1 LTKTGFLYKLVFV
14 GWQMLDHMIKKI
26 QRIRNQ
32 MVAADNDPTQRYSLR
47 PLQYE
52 SIDGANEIS
61 QGTMFLCLALA
72 SYLALPGTW
81 LWQWRVG
88 GYILLV
94 IGGVLAPRYIPKAIK
109 KHVTWPRTG
118 YVAYRNAMKTSRLVV
133 LFIVA
138 LIVSSIISLAVVH
151 QIMPDIRAVA
161 SHSAI
166 NPPAISFNL
175 KLLLGSFGLLS
186 APLYLMMTVG
196 SIRKYPWKWF
206 LLVLMVLGPIGITFR
221 VPGDF
226 LERIRPVI
234 LYLGLAWFAS
244 GAATLHSY
252 LRHTQPPTPSA
263 E

>member
-1 LTKTGFLYKLVFV
+1 
-14 GWQMLDHMIKKI
+14 
-26 QRIRNQ
+26 
-32 MVAADNDPTQRYSLR
+32 
-47 PLQYE
+47 
-52 SIDGANEIS
+52 
-61 QGTMFLCLALA
+61 
-72 SYLALPGTW
+72 
-81 LWQWRVG
+81 
-88 GYILLV
+88 
-94 IGGVLAPRYIPKAIK
+94 
-109 KHVTWPRTG
+109 
-118 YVAYRNAMKTSRLVV
+118 
-133 LFIVA
+133 
-138 LIVSSIISLAVVH
+138 
-151 QIMPDIRAVA
+151 MPDIRAVA